1 MDWGMIAGS
10 GAGKKMGRAYRQFPP
25 ITLSGFPHG
34 LNTSV
39 LPNQI
44 QRTECSEL
52 VNFGITRGG
61 QIQTRSPII
70 LHTTAAPVV
79 ATKYPVEVSYC
90 PIGSTYRELIV
101 DSAHNLYYNNAGT
114 PTTVGAAPLSG
125 ATRILPFA
133 GVAILFDGSYIKYVD
148 GVAANSI
155 KIAYDN
161 GSGPSSYQHNN
172 RTGSD
177 DSGLAVGNGTNTRA
191 AATFTTQ
198 SWDAGYTIP
207 PTTFFA
213 FLQRIGNGFT
223 GTDNVPIYA
232 RIRRTSDDSIIAA
245 KILVAAPIATNL
257 SATAAEYEITFSAS
271 DITTPFLPSTQYRLS
286 IEYANGDAANYV
298 SLRCST
304 VSAAG
309 VGSHYAAAAWSAD
322 ATYNPIIAV
331 RPGRPP
337 KASFGVVHNSRIFAA
352 GDSSTPGIC
361 YFSNLSFLDWSTP
374 DAAGYVGSVDDNS
387 NSYPI
392 GAIISLYNELYVFGT
407 EAQPFICKLTGST
420 PSAYRLPSTFQH
432 SWASHKAAALT
443 PNDAWFATSSNL
455 SNFSGVQEFGDMR
468 TAPFADPVL
477 DRFRRYYSS
486 ASIMEYDGSTG
497 CLWLSFPSYHRVL
510 ICHTLTPSR
519 ISGAVRYPWS
529 EFEFTLHHLSNTN
542 LYKFVASSNG
552 TNEYYLQLPAG
563 GDPSIIASPD
573 AVLLDGRPISSGTVG
588 SLSDHSW
595 GYDDNDTLGYSTIY
609 FRDDSGAPSA
619 TAVDLRTCI
628 IPTMLRY
635 INGTMMIGCSDG
647 NIYKVDR
654 TGYKELDLHQMRFD
668 VRTAYITPHIDAVII
683 DRITCALGGLFG
695 GRFSFGIYAD
705 SQFNSPGI
713 SSLTYSMQIDDRLTI
728 SDMTMDVED
737 AYFLVDSG
745 SELLQEWVGVECY
758 SMQFR
763 LHNILLSGDS
773 VTLNGIEAYIR
784 PLDM

>member
-271 DITTPFLPSTQYRLS
+271 DITTPFLPSTHYRLS
-286 IEYANGDAANYV
+286 IESVLIMLPPRGPPMQLIIPLSPSAPV
-298 SLRCST
+298 VLRKHHL
-304 VSAAG
+304 G
-309 VGSHYAAAAWSAD
+309 LF
-322 ATYNPIIAV
+322 I
-331 RPGRPP
+331 
-337 KASFGVVHNSRIFAA
+337 
-352 GDSSTPGIC
+352 TPGYSLPVTLLPPVSVI
-361 YFSNLSFLDWSTP
+361 FLIFLFLTGPPPMLPVMLVPLMTTPTVTQSAPLS
-374 DAAGYVGSVDDNS
+374 
-387 NSYPI
+387 
-392 GAIISLYNELYVFGT
+392 
-407 EAQPFICKLTGST
+407 PFITSYMY
-420 PSAYRLPSTFQH
+420 SA
-432 SWASHKAAALT
+432 
-443 PNDAWFATSSNL
+443 
-455 SNFSGVQEFGDMR
+455 
-468 TAPFADPVL
+468 
-477 DRFRRYYSS
+477 RR
-486 ASIMEYDGSTG
+486 
-497 CLWLSFPSYHRVL
+497 RN
-510 ICHTLTPSR
+510 
-519 ISGAVRYPWS
+519 
-529 EFEFTLHHLSNTN
+529 HLSAN
-542 LYKFVASSNG
+542 
-552 TNEYYLQLPAG
+552 
-563 GDPSIIASPD
+563 
-573 AVLLDGRPISSGTVG
+573 
-588 SLSDHSW
+588 
-595 GYDDNDTLGYSTIY
+595 
-609 FRDDSGAPSA
+609 
-619 TAVDLRTCI
+619 
-628 IPTMLRY
+628 
-635 INGTMMIGCSDG
+635 
-647 NIYKVDR
+647 
-654 TGYKELDLHQMRFD
+654 
-668 VRTAYITPHIDAVII
+668 
-683 DRITCALGGLFG
+683 
-695 GRFSFGIYAD
+695 
-705 SQFNSPGI
+705 
-713 SSLTYSMQIDDRLTI
+713 
-728 SDMTMDVED
+728 
-737 AYFLVDSG
+737 
-745 SELLQEWVGVECY
+745 
-758 SMQFR
+758 
-763 LHNILLSGDS
+763 
-773 VTLNGIEAYIR
+773 
-784 PLDM
+784 